1 MTRWFRSVPLATLL
15 LGAPAVL
22 WAAAAPAE
30 GERDLVR
37 LFGILA
43 LMLVAGKFS
52 GELFDRIGQPAVLG
66 ELLAGAALGV
76 GGLNIIPTAASDP
89 LTEVIYVLAE
99 IGVVILLF
107 EIGLE
112 TDLKALFRVGG
123 SAAAVAIVGV
133 SLPFLVG
140 FLYWVSPLGNRDFD
154 LVAPSTTGIFVGAA
168 LTATSVGITA
178 RVLTDLKAMGSTE
191 AKLIIGAAVIDD
203 VIGLVLLGLVSALAA
218 GTSVGF
224 LDVSRALG
232 VALGFLVVAI
242 GLGLLV
248 APKIFSLIDRMRVR
262 GTLVVAAF
270 GFTLVLAAA
279 ADLAGSALIIGAFAA
294 GIVLSGTNQFDAIEE
309 RIKPVADIFTPIFF
323 LNIGAHL
330 DLGVLNPLTPH
341 NREVLALGALV
352 TLIAA
357 GGKIASGWAV
367 PWSKFN
373 RAAVGLGMMPRG
385 EVGLIFANIGLTSGV
400 LSRELFSAIMIMV
413 IATTFLAPPLLKWS
427 FRRWGMTRETEAG
440 EPLTQPAAANPGGG
454 G

>member
-133 SLPFLVG
+133 SLPFLLG